1 MQAKHHKA
9 GFIWLLVHM
18 WISSRLMT
26 HQGGY
31 GAVTFAVVS

>member
-9 GFIWLLVHM
+9 GFIRLVMHM
-18 WISSRLMT
+18 WIRKRLMA

-31 GAVTFAVVS
+31 GAVTFAVVG